1 MHSALKINSF
11 LKGSEII
18 KHTQSKEATEESHTI
33 LGEVGRWQEQLFV
46 SNNLP
51 ETKNFE
57 VSMCILLLRLV
68 VPQNSK

>member
-33 LGEVGRWQEQLFV
+33 LGESRQMARTTPCEQ
-46 SNNLP
+46 
-51 ETKNFE
+51 
-57 VSMCILLLRLV
+57 
-68 VPQNSK
+68 